1 MPRSDEGDRERSQT
15 EAATWHAIAVAT
27 LAALACA
34 VPVCVLLAKLGMV
47 AHDDALL
54 SRAADRTNFAN
65 CSVAPA

>member
-34 VPVCVLLAKLGMV
+34 VPVCVLLAKLAWWRMMT
-47 AHDDALL
+47 
-54 SRAADRTNFAN
+54 RY
-65 CSVAPA
+65 